1 MISSLFLILFKI
13 NSSALSEEP
22 TSFSICATAS
32 FAPPCNGPFKLAT
45 APVTA
50 PCISDKLLVIT
61 LEVNVDALK
70 LCSAYNVMDA
80 SNALTTSLLGTFPKH
95 I

>member
-1 MISSLFLILFKI
+1 MV
-13 NSSALSEEP
+13 
-22 TSFSICATAS
+22 
-32 FAPPCNGPFKLAT
+32 PFKLAT

-80 SNALTTSLLGTFPKH
+80 SNALTTSLLGLFQNTYEKNFRKNLNH
-95 I
+95 C